1 MRRPSIDEYM
11 MAMATTA
18 ALRGTCDRKRV
29 GVVLARGPHILSTG
43 YNGSMPGAAHCD
55 EAGHDME
62 GGHCVRTT
70 HAEVNAIL
78 QAARHG
84 VRVEGATAYVTASP
98 CWHCFKALVGAGA
111 TRIVYGEP
119 YRLSERVSAAAH
131 ELGVDLVALVTD
143 GESVSRPKSTH
154 SLETLLYARCR
165 TCGQT
170 GCLDLA
176 HSTPLHDPPDSSWPV
191 WQSRDCGRHDS
202 RGEGV
207 EGCYCARLDLKHL
220 PGWPGSLDD
229 CKRSDF

>member
-1 MRRPSIDEYM
+1 LENMSATARPSVDEYM

-70 HAEVNAIL
+70 HAEINAIL

-98 CWHCFKALVGAGA
+98 CWHCFKALVGAGVA
-111 TRIVYGEP
+111 RIVYGES
-119 YRLSERVSAAAH
+119 YRLSDRVVAAAR
-131 ELGVDLVALVTD
+131 ELRVDLQPATGGGDASAEEKAQARLALSEGD
-143 GESVSRPKSTH
+143 
-154 SLETLLYARCR
+154 LLRAY
-165 TCGQT
+165 
-170 GCLDLA
+170 
-176 HSTPLHDPPDSSWPV
+176 PLWE
-191 WQSRDCGRHDS
+191 SRDCGQHDS

-207 EGCYCARLDLKHL
+207 EGCYCARQDLKHL
-220 PGWPGSLDD
+220 IGWPEPKQKSS
-229 CKRSDF
+229 CK